1 MTQPRRRPVGRG
13 YSQEFDLLQAATS
26 SLDASRTLE
35 AAWNGDGGGRGGE
48 HLDDLL
54 TDLGEAYIEDGRVKW
69 DPPPRL
75 DPTYVDY
82 LSQSVED
89 LNSRL
94 RSGNLTIDGPRPPRW
109 CMNWPPRD
117 LFLFKQELPLLSIQ
131 PH

>member
-26 SLDASRTLE
+26 SLDTSRTLE

-94 RSGNLTIDGPRPPRW
+94 RSGNLTIDEDGNIRPHGGTGGRERSAEMSRHW
-109 CMNWPPRD
+109 RR
-117 LFLFKQELPLLSIQ
+117 
-131 PH
+131 